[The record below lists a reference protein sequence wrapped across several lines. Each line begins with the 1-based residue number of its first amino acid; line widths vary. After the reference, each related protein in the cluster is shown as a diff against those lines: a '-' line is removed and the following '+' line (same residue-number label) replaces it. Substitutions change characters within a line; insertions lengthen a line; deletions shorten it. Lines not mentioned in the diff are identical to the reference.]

1 MPHAIVKMNA
11 GRTEAQKRAC
21 AEAVTEAIRTSLG
34 LDLDAISVAI
44 EDVPKEAWMSAVY
57 EPDIL
62 GKPETIFKQ
71 PGYGRG

>member
-21 AEAVTEAIRTSLG
+21 ADAVTEAIRTSLG

-44 EDVPKEAWMSAVY
+44 EEVPAADWMTAVY
-57 EPDIL
+57 DPDIL
-62 GKPETIFKQ
+62 GKPETIWKQ
-71 PGYGRG
+71 PGYGRS

>member
-11 GRTEAQKRAC
+11 GRTDAQKRAL
-21 AEAVTEAIRTSLG
+21 AEAVTEAIRRSLG
-34 LDLDAISVAI
+34 TPLDAISVAI
-44 EDVPKEAWMSAVY
+44 EDVPKEDWMTAVY

-62 GKPETIFKQ
+62 GRPDTIWKP

>member
-11 GRTEAQKRAC
+11 GRTAEQKRAC

-34 LDLDAISVAI
+34 LDRDAISVAI
-44 EDVPKEAWMSAVY
+44 EDVPAEAWMREVY

-62 GKPETIFKQ
+62 GKPETIWKP
-71 PGYGRG
+71 PGYGRA